1 MGSRAARPQHLRGDP
16 CSATADPIRGYRTPE
31 NHLRHFERLQ
41 CWPAGLIITGDAVCA
56 FNPIYGQGMT
66 VSAMDALTLNRCL
79 QEQQQAW

>member
-1 MGSRAARPQHLRGDP
+1 
-16 CSATADPIRGYRTPE
+16 
-31 NHLRHFERLQ
+31 LQ
-41 CWPAGLIITGDAVCA
+41 RWPAGLIITGDAVCA